1 MKIKNDNNLKR
12 LALRADSTTFEIE
25 EKVIALLLQKNWVKD
40 FNDETYFGVALR
52 LVIPGDA
59 YVDEVYNA
67 IRSLGIDWIL
77 SRDFEAFLSL
87 KIMGDGDCPYCGG
100 ELDYAQP
107 LTNANSEVSEEVEVL
122 GHEYRCTHCRREVI
136 SIETPNL

>member
-12 LALRADSTTFEIE
+12 LALRADATTFEIE
-25 EKVIALLLQKNWVKD
+25 EKVISLLLQKNWVKD

-52 LVIPGDA
+52 HVIPGDT

-87 KIMGDGDCPYCGG
+87 KLMGDGDCPYCGG
-100 ELDYAQP
+100 ELDYEQP
-107 LTNANSEVSEEVEVL
+107 ITNANSEESEEVEVL

-136 SIETPNL
+136 KIDTPNL

>member
-52 LVIPGDA
+52 LVIPGD
-59 YVDEVYNA
+59 
-67 IRSLGIDWIL
+67 
-77 SRDFEAFLSL
+77 
-87 KIMGDGDCPYCGG
+87 
-100 ELDYAQP
+100 
-107 LTNANSEVSEEVEVL
+107 T
-122 GHEYRCTHCRREVI
+122 
-136 SIETPNL
+136 

>member
-52 LVIPGDA
+52 LVIPGDT

-87 KIMGDGDCPYCGG
+87 KLMGDGDCPYCGG
-100 ELDYAQP
+100 EL
-107 LTNANSEVSEEVEVL
+107 E
-122 GHEYRCTHCRREVI
+122 
-136 SIETPNL
+136 